1 MLSEVAG
8 GPQGQPTR
16 VHQSQRC
23 VTPSSAYTR
32 KSKPES
38 DRLLGSPLVRVLF
51 TNGIIAADCVQ
62 GGECGALTTRIP
74 GSGVLYCRPCSCI
87 PVSHLPAP
95 RASSSPAS
103 RPNPS

>member
-38 DRLLGSPLVRVLF
+38 DRLLVIKDGM
-51 TNGIIAADCVQ
+51 GGQ
-62 GGECGALTTRIP
+62 GVARSLRRAPTTRF
-74 GSGVLYCRPCSCI
+74 SGVELKIREQN
-87 PVSHLPAP
+87 PVTDPYMGQQY
-95 RASSSPAS
+95 
-103 RPNPS
+103 